1 MDDWLYSN
9 QETMTPESVAAALTE
24 VAGIAPGQLEERY
37 DEVVEQVKADIAD
50 GATLP
55 VEATP
60 TFIVNGVLLKG
71 GLEPQ
76 FFDQAIAYELAR
88 ASAAP

>member
-1 MDDWLYSN
+1 MDEWLYTN
-9 QETMTPESVAAALTE
+9 QETMAPETVVEALADI
-24 VAGIAPGQLEERY
+24 AGIDREQFEARY
-37 DEVVEQVKADIAD
+37 DEVIDQVEADIAA
-50 GATLP
+50 GTMIP

-71 GLEPQ
+71 GLAPQ

-88 ASAAP
+88 AIAEP